1 MTLQKTPR
9 SLSYDDI
16 RAAGLL
22 GSDFKLPPAVTRLST
37 DKCSHLLADP
47 LIPFSRSHTLYEA
60 QRGLLWSIGEHPG
73 DHHLRTYCR
82 GLFYLSERAWEFVA
96 QAGKTT
102 NVMRATVDAGH
113 LNDMEAPSIT
123 TLSVHWHELR
133 RHAGA
138 ALQSA

>member
-1 MTLQKTPR
+1 MTLQKTPS

-16 RAAGLL
+16 KAAGLL
-22 GSDFKLPPAVTRLST
+22 GPDFKLSPAVTRLST
-37 DKCSHLLADP
+37 YKRSQLLADP
-47 LIPFSRSHTLYEA
+47 LIPFSRSHILYAA
-60 QRGLLWSIGEHPG
+60 QRVLLGSIGEHPG
-73 DHHLRTYCR
+73 DHHLCTYCR

-102 NVMRATVDAGH
+102 NVMRETVDAGH

-123 TLSVHWHELR
+123 ILSVHWYGLR